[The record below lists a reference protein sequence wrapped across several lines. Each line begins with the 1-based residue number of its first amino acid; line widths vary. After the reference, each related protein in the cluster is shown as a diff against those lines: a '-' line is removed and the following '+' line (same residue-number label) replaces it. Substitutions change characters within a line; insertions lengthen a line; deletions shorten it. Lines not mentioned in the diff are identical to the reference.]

1 MVSAMP
7 ARQGLRSVE
16 SAWRFQLGGEAMKK
30 LSLALVLAAIASA
43 FAALPFAAS
52 ADSRE
57 RLVLEERMQITG
69 AGSAAGSF
77 VSAGG
82 VNDRGPATATF
93 SVDSRGNLTGT
104 HVLEGSAGT
113 IVMATRA
120 KVRPFPPPTPP
131 RVFMEGTW
139 SITSGTGAY
148 ADLEGR
154 GKITAV
160 ADFTDGRLTIIRDG
174 RVSSGDGDDDD

>member
-1 MVSAMP
+1 
-7 ARQGLRSVE
+7 
-16 SAWRFQLGGEAMKK
+16 MKK
-30 LSLALVLAAIASA
+30 LSLVLIVGALALA

-52 ADSRE
+52 ADSKQ

-69 AGSAAGSF
+69 PGSAEGTF

-82 VNDRGPATATF
+82 VNDRGSATATF

-104 HVLEGSAGT
+104 HVLNGSEGT

-131 RVFMEGTW
+131 RVFMDGGW
-139 SITSGTGAY
+139 SSTSGTGVY
-148 ADLEGR
+148 TDLRGR
-154 GKITAV
+154 GSILAV

-174 RVSSGDGDDDD
+174 AVGSIGGDDDDD

>member
-1 MVSAMP
+1 V
-7 ARQGLRSVE
+7 
-16 SAWRFQLGGEAMKK
+16 KK
-30 LSLALVLAAIASA
+30 LSLVVFVVTIASA

-52 ADSRE
+52 ADSKK

-69 AGSAAGSF
+69 PGAAAGTF
-77 VSAGG
+77 VSAEG

-104 HVLEGSAGT
+104 HVLEGSEGT

-131 RVFMEGTW
+131 RVFMEGRW

-148 ADLEGR
+148 ADLEGK
-154 GKITAV
+154 GKILAV

-174 RVSSGDGDDDD
+174 AVESGEEEDDDD

>member
-1 MVSAMP
+1 
-7 ARQGLRSVE
+7 
-16 SAWRFQLGGEAMKK
+16 MKK
-30 LSLALVLAAIASA
+30 VSLVLVVAALASV

-69 AGSAAGSF
+69 DGFAAGDF

-93 SVDSRGNLTGT
+93 TVDSRGNLTGT
-104 HVLEGSAGT
+104 HTLTGSEGT

-120 KVRPFPPPTPP
+120 KIRPFPPPTPP

-139 SITSGTGAY
+139 SITGGTGAY
-148 ADLEGR
+148 AELEGK
-154 GKITAV
+154 GKILAV
-160 ADFTDGRLTIIRDG
+160 ADFTVGRLTIIRDG
-174 RVSSGDGDDDD
+174 AVEFGDGDDDD

>member
-1 MVSAMP
+1 MRKFS
-7 ARQGLRSVE
+7 
-16 SAWRFQLGGEAMKK
+16 
-30 LSLALVLAAIASA
+30 LVLIAAALAAA

-52 ADSRE
+52 ADSKE
-57 RLVLEERMQITG
+57 RLVLDERMQITG
-69 AGSAAGSF
+69 PGSAAGTF
-77 VSAGG
+77 ASAGG
-82 VNDRGPATATF
+82 LNDRGSATAAF

-104 HVLEGSAGT
+104 HTLNGLEGT

-139 SITSGTGAY
+139 SITGGTGAY
-148 ADLEGR
+148 ADLEGK
-154 GKITAV
+154 GKILAV

-174 RVSSGDGDDDD
+174 RVGRDADEDDDD

>member
-1 MVSAMP
+1 
-7 ARQGLRSVE
+7 
-16 SAWRFQLGGEAMKK
+16 MKK
-30 LSLALVLAAIASA
+30 LSLVVVVVAIASA

-52 ADSRE
+52 ADSKE

-69 AGSAAGSF
+69 AGSAAGTF

-82 VNDRGPATATF
+82 VNDRGSATAVF
-93 SVDSRGNLTGT
+93 SVDDRGNLAGT
-104 HVLEGSAGT
+104 HTLNGSGGT

-139 SITSGTGAY
+139 SITGGTGAY
-148 ADLEGR
+148 ADLEGK
-154 GKITAV
+154 GKILAV

-174 RVSSGDGDDDD
+174 RVGSSEDDDD

>member
-1 MVSAMP
+1 
-7 ARQGLRSVE
+7 
-16 SAWRFQLGGEAMKK
+16 MKK
-30 LSLALVLAAIASA
+30 LSLILVVVALASA
-43 FAALPFAAS
+43 FAALPFAS
-52 ADSRE
+52 ADSKE
-57 RLVLEERMQITG
+57 RLVLDERMQITG
-69 AGSAAGSF
+69 PSSAAGTF
-77 VSAGG
+77 ASAGG
-82 VNDRGPATATF
+82 VNDTGSATAVF

-104 HVLEGSAGT
+104 HTLIGSEGT

-139 SITSGTGAY
+139 SITSGTGAH

-154 GKITAV
+154 GKILAV

-174 RVSSGDGDDDD
+174 AVESGDGHEEDDD

>member
-1 MVSAMP
+1 M
-7 ARQGLRSVE
+7 R
-16 SAWRFQLGGEAMKK
+16 K
-30 LSLALVLAAIASA
+30 LSLVLIVVALASV

-52 ADSRE
+52 ADSKE
-57 RLVLEERMQITG
+57 RLVLEERMQITSQS
-69 AGSAAGSF
+69 SAAGTF
-77 VSAGG
+77 VSAGA
-82 VNDRGPATATF
+82 VNDRGAATATF
-93 SVDSRGNLTGT
+93 SVDPSSGNLTGT
-104 HVLEGSAGT
+104 HTLNGSQGT

-131 RVFMEGTW
+131 RVFMEGRW

-154 GKITAV
+154 GEILAV

-174 RVSSGDGDDDD
+174 RVESGDEDDDD

>member
-1 MVSAMP
+1 
-7 ARQGLRSVE
+7 
-16 SAWRFQLGGEAMKK
+16 MKK
-30 LSLALVLAAIASA
+30 LSLVLVVVALASA

-52 ADSRE
+52 ADSKQ
-57 RLVLEERMQITG
+57 RLVLDERMTI
-69 AGSAAGSF
+69 AGGTAAGTF
-77 VSAGG
+77 ASAGG
-82 VNDRGPATATF
+82 VNDRGSATAVF

-104 HVLEGSAGT
+104 HTLTGSGGT

-139 SITSGTGAY
+139 SITDGTGAY
-148 ADLEGR
+148 ADLAGK
-154 GKITAV
+154 GKILAV

-174 RVSSGDGDDDD
+174 AVESGDRDEDDD

>member
-1 MVSAMP
+1 MKRVS
-7 ARQGLRSVE
+7 
-16 SAWRFQLGGEAMKK
+16 
-30 LSLALVLAAIASA
+30 LVLVVAVLASV

-69 AGSAAGSF
+69 AGFAAGDF

-82 VNDRGPATATF
+82 VNDRGNAMATF

-104 HVLEGSAGT
+104 HTLTGSEGT

-120 KVRPFPPPTPP
+120 KIRPFPPPTPP

-139 SITSGTGAY
+139 SITGGTGAY

-154 GKITAV
+154 GKILAV
-160 ADFTDGRLTIIRDG
+160 ADFADGRLTIIRDG
-174 RVSSGDGDDDD
+174 AVKIGGGGDDD

>member
-1 MVSAMP
+1 
-7 ARQGLRSVE
+7 
-16 SAWRFQLGGEAMKK
+16 MKK
-30 LSLALVLAAIASA
+30 LLLLLFAAALASA

-57 RLVLEERMQITG
+57 RLVLDERMTITG
-69 AGSAAGSF
+69 PGAAAGTF
-77 VSAGG
+77 ASAGG
-82 VNDRGPATATF
+82 VNDRGSATATF

-104 HVLEGSAGT
+104 HTLVGSLGT

-148 ADLEGR
+148 ADLEGK
-154 GKITAV
+154 GKILAV

-174 RVSSGDGDDDD
+174 RVGSSDRDDDDD

>member
-1 MVSAMP
+1 M
-7 ARQGLRSVE
+7 R
-16 SAWRFQLGGEAMKK
+16 K
-30 LSLALVLAAIASA
+30 LALLLVTAAVASA

-104 HVLEGSAGT
+104 HVLDGSEGT

-120 KVRPFPPPTPP
+120 KVRPFPPLTPP

-148 ADLEGR
+148 ADLKGK
-154 GKITAV
+154 GKILAV

-174 RVSSGDGDDDD
+174 AVKSGEAEDDD

>member
-1 MVSAMP
+1 
-7 ARQGLRSVE
+7 
-16 SAWRFQLGGEAMKK
+16 MKK
-30 LSLALVLAAIASA
+30 LSLVFVVVAIASA

-57 RLVLEERMQITG
+57 RLVLDERMTITG
-69 AGSAAGSF
+69 PGSAAGTF
-77 VSAGG
+77 ASAGG
-82 VNDRGPATATF
+82 VNDRGSATAVF
-93 SVDSRGNLTGT
+93 SVDGSGNLTGT
-104 HVLEGSAGT
+104 HTLTGSQGT

-139 SITSGTGAY
+139 SITGGTGAY
-148 ADLEGR
+148 ADLEGK
-154 GKITAV
+154 GKILAV

-174 RVSSGDGDDDD
+174 RVESGAADDDD